1 MNNTKSKQNLTAIA
15 IAVIIGLFGLNIYQ
29 WYNYSKLEKTSN
41 VQQSDMIELQ
51 KLNAELDQDYQ
62 SAIESLEEMRGDNQQ
77 LNALIESQKL
87 ELKAQK
93 DKINNLIW
101 SKKEL
106 DKAKIEM
113 KNLNTNVSQYL
124 ADIQALKEKNQI
136 LTDDNQKLT
145 AKVDEVTK
153 TNEEILEAKAN
164 ITKEKDN
171 LEKSNQTLGTKV
183 DMANAIKIN
192 FLEVKGYE
200 SKKDGK
206 LKERSRAK
214 DINLLRVC
222 FITETNMVTGSGQ
235 KKFYIRIINPQGE
248 TVAYEDRGSGVLTN
262 KLDNSQVRYTT
273 SGEINYKNEDTNACI
288 DWTVGDYMAKG
299 NYKIEMY
306 NNGFQ
311 VGKGS
316 FTLK

>member
-1 MNNTKSKQNLTAIA
+1 
-15 IAVIIGLFGLNIYQ
+15 
-29 WYNYSKLEKTSN
+29 
-41 VQQSDMIELQ
+41 DMIELQ

-113 KNLNTNVSQYL
+113 KTLNSNVSQYL

-145 AKVDEVTK
+145 AQVDEVTR

-164 ITKEKDN
+164 IIKEKD
-171 LEKSNQTLGTKV
+171 
-183 DMANAIKIN
+183 
-192 FLEVKGYE
+192 
-200 SKKDGK
+200 
-206 LKERSRAK
+206 
-214 DINLLRVC
+214 
-222 FITETNMVTGSGQ
+222 
-235 KKFYIRIINPQGE
+235 
-248 TVAYEDRGSGVLTN
+248 
-262 KLDNSQVRYTT
+262 
-273 SGEINYKNEDTNACI
+273 
-288 DWTVGDYMAKG
+288 
-299 NYKIEMY
+299 
-306 NNGFQ
+306 
-311 VGKGS
+311 
-316 FTLK
+316 